1 MFFLY
6 LHNGGVNI
14 FYIFILHGGFIHLSG
29 VVVDGRPFFI
39 AGAISV

>member
-6 LHNGGVNI
+6 LHNGGMDI
-14 FYIFILHGGFIHLSG
+14 FYIFILHDGLIDPSG

-39 AGAISV
+39 AVAISV